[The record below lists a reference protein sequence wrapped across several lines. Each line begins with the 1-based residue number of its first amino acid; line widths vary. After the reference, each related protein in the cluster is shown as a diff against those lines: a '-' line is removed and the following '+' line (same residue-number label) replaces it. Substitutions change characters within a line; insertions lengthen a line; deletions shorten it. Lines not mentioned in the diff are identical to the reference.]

1 MIDQNLTTSQPDTAN
16 WEPLIITVAPNGARR
31 TQADHPALPI
41 SPDELAK
48 TAKDCLLAGA
58 AMMHVHVRG
67 DDDQHSLDV
76 GRYKAAIQA
85 IRDVV
90 GDDLIIQVTTE
101 AVGIYSVDQQMTMVE
116 ELKPEAV
123 SMAVREFV
131 PDAASETTAAEF
143 FLMLDQQNIMAQYI
157 LYNAGEV
164 ARFADLRRRGIIP
177 GDHVNVLY
185 VLGRYAA
192 HERSDPTDIIPFLN
206 VAGHDQCRWGICAFG
221 PREGA
226 AAITATAL
234 GGHVRVGFENNR
246 WRFDGTMADNNAEL
260 VGQAAMASIM
270 MHRPLAS
277 ADDARIMM
285 RGD

>member
-1 MIDQNLTTSQPDTAN
+1 MDYSQTPPQPVTAP

-41 SPDELAK
+41 SPNELAK

-58 AMMHVHVRG
+58 AMMHVHVR
-67 DDDQHSLDV
+67 DDDDKHSLDV

-85 IRDVV
+85 IQDAV
-90 GDDLIIQVTTE
+90 GDKLIIQVTTE
-101 AVGIYSVDQQMTMVE
+101 AVGIYTTDQQMNMVE
-116 ELKPEAV
+116 QLKPEAV

-131 PDAASETTAAEF
+131 PDAASEKAATEF

-157 LYNAGEV
+157 LYNADEV
-164 ARFADLRRRGIIP
+164 ARFANLRERGIIP

-192 HERSDPTDIIPFLN
+192 HERSDPTDILPFLN

-221 PREGA
+221 PREGT

-246 WRFDGTMADNNAEL
+246 WRFDGTMANNNAEL

-277 ADDARIMM
+277 ADDARFMM
-285 RGD
+285 RGAW